1 MDQSNFYCVDR
12 CSDRRVYDTEFARH
26 DLIQKEES
34 KKVNRGSSFYIFI
47 IRKKRMS
54 MIYSTRDGNIVF
66 FIAFDGYKWLKK
78 VASGTKFDPDAEE
91 NNNKNIADII
101 NAWANWQSTDSN
113 PAIEKL
119 EDEIAKLLVNAD
131 WKK

>member
-47 IRKKRMS
+47 IRKK
-54 MIYSTRDGNIVF
+54 
-66 FIAFDGYKWLKK
+66 K
-78 VASGTKFDPDAEE
+78 P
-91 NNNKNIADII
+91 
-101 NAWANWQSTDSN
+101 SN
-113 PAIEKL
+113 
-119 EDEIAKLLVNAD
+119 
-131 WKK
+131 